1 MAKKRERL
9 EVIYDILVSIRN
21 NHNSIKPTRL
31 LYSSNLSPQMFKEY
45 VTELQNKEFITKEEL
60 KKNKSFFSVT
70 TKGFK
75 FIERYEI
82 FIDFVDNIGL

>member
-9 EVIYDILVSIRN
+9 EVIYDILVSIRDSS
-21 NHNSIKPTRL
+21 NSIKPTRL

-45 VTELQNKEFITKEEL
+45 VNELLNKELIIKKEE

-75 FIERYEI
+75 FIERYNI